1 MTSPVADRSP
11 VGRPSLRERL
21 SWPTI
26 SETEAPISEDRAM
39 MARTY
44 GYLFAF
50 GGALALVTLLLPG
63 APDRETAG
71 VAVTA
76 VLGLVTAALFAI
88 GFDRLPMSFFKFSP
102 VIGAVL
108 VTAALEFGGATAAGA
123 YGMFFFWVAL
133 AACYFFG
140 LRLAVFHIVF
150 CAACYAIA
158 LLVLQPDAPLPALY
172 WVMGAG
178 TLLFA
183 GILMVVLRSQVDRL
197 VTHLANA
204 AGTDSLT
211 GLSNRREFEESF
223 ARELERSTR
232 TGQPLGLA
240 VLDLDWFKEVNDLL
254 GHVAGDRALRQLAAV
269 LRRETRGIDTVARL
283 GGEEFAVLAPEAG
296 ESETFRLAERLRR
309 KVKTAFADHAKPLT
323 ISAGVASFPATGG
336 TSSDLIRAA
345 DRALYAAKDL
355 GRDRSVVYRAGETE
369 IAFPDTAK
377 ELDRGSSRLPSL
389 VALAD
394 AMDRRKGSPGH
405 SRLVGRYS
413 EALARAL
420 ELDEAEVERVSLAGL
435 LHDVGTVG
443 ISEATLA
450 KKGTLSNEEWSDIR
464 KHPEVG
470 ARIVSTADL
479 KGIGEVIL
487 AHHERPDG
495 RGYPF
500 GLEGDRVPIAAQIVS
515 VADAYAAM
523 TADRTYRV
531 GISPEAAL
539 EELHAHSG
547 TQFVPE
553 VVDAFLSMDGELRAE
568 IEKEDSAQPNGG
580 SAIAADSRARDSST
594 K

>member
-1 MTSPVADRSP
+1 
-11 VGRPSLRERL
+11 
-21 SWPTI
+21 
-26 SETEAPISEDRAM
+26 M

-44 GYLFAF
+44 GYLFAL
-50 GGALALVTLLLPG
+50 GGLLALVTLLLPG
-63 APDRETAG
+63 AADRETAG

-76 VLGLVTAALFAI
+76 VLGLLTAALFAI
-88 GFDRLPMSFFKFSP
+88 GFDSLPMSFFKFSP

-108 VTAALEFGGATAAGA
+108 VTAALEFGGAGAVGA

-140 LRLAVFHIVF
+140 LRLAVFHIAF
-150 CAACYAIA
+150 CAACYATA
-158 LLVLQPDAPLPALY
+158 LLVLQTDAPLPALY

-183 GILMVVLRSQVDRL
+183 GLLMVVLRSQVDRL

-211 GLSNRREFEESF
+211 GLSNRREFEENF
-223 ARELERSTR
+223 VREVERSTR

-309 KVKTAFADHAKPLT
+309 EVKTAFADHAKPLT

-377 ELDRGSSRLPSL
+377 ELGRGSSRLPSL

-420 ELDEAEVERVSLAGL
+420 GLDDSEVERVSLAGL
-435 LHDVGTVG
+435 LHDIGTVG
-443 ISEATLA
+443 TSESTLA
-450 KKGTLSNEEWSDIR
+450 KKGTLSNEEWAEIR

-479 KGIGEVIL
+479 EGIGEVIL

-500 GLEGDRVPIAAQIVS
+500 GLEGDRVPVAAQIVS

-531 GISPEAAL
+531 GVPPDAAL
-539 EELHAHSG
+539 EELRVHSG
-547 TQFVPE
+547 TQFAPE
-553 VVDAFLSMDGELRAE
+553 VVDAFLSMDGRLRAE

-580 SAIAADSRARDSST
+580 SAFAAQSSSRENST